1 MSSTTPTPGP
11 KLLDERSLSGI
22 LIHFLAIPTSV
33 VGAGLLYLLATDEFT
48 KRNARNALDWHL
60 TVLLIT
66 AITFGSLFTYAELT
80 GQGIAD
86 VSVLPSSVSTAA
98 SVGIS
103 ALFTLWFATTLWTF
117 AVGLIAMVKAIF
129 GTAWRYPF
137 SLALVERFESHI
149 NLPGGWPLVILG
161 YVVLSPLLIWAVF
174 FASTNDIVSI
184 LSAFGLI
191 GLILVLTP
199 LAGVAM
205 YLHSKGDWLQGDAQ
219 KPYVVVHVGV
229 PILVAAIGYAAS
241 SRFTQSISPQGDAMY
256 VFLAAFWIST
266 IVYLIRWRMR
276 PSK

>member
-1 MSSTTPTPGP
+1 MSSTPPTPGP

-22 LIHFLAIPTSV
+22 LIHFLAIPTGV

-80 GQGIAD
+80 GQGITD
-86 VSVLPSSVSTAA
+86 VPVLPSSVSTVANI
-98 SVGIS
+98 GIS
-103 ALFTLWFATTLWTF
+103 ALFTLWFATTVWTF

-137 SLALVERFESHI
+137 SVALVERFESHV

-161 YVVLSPLLIWAVF
+161 YAVLSPLPIWAVF

-184 LSAFGLI
+184 LSVFGLM

-199 LAGVAM
+199 LTGVAM
-205 YLHSKGDWLQGDAQ
+205 YLHSKGD
-219 KPYVVVHVGV
+219 
-229 PILVAAIGYAAS
+229 
-241 SRFTQSISPQGDAMY
+241 
-256 VFLAAFWIST
+256 
-266 IVYLIRWRMR
+266 
-276 PSK
+276 

>member
-1 MSSTTPTPGP
+1 MSSTPPTPGP

-22 LIHFLAIPTSV
+22 LIHFLAIPTGV

-66 AITFGSLFTYAELT
+66 AITFGSLFTYAEFT
-80 GQGIAD
+80 GQGITD
-86 VSVLPSSVSTAA
+86 ISILPSSVSTVAGI
-98 SVGIS
+98 VIS
-103 ALFTLWFATTLWTF
+103 ALFTLWFAATVWTF

-129 GTAWRYPF
+129 GTAWRYPL
-137 SLALVERFESHI
+137 SLALVERFESQG

-161 YVVLSPLLIWAVF
+161 YIILSPLLIWAVF
-174 FASTNDIVSI
+174 FGSANDIMSI

-199 LAGVAM
+199 LTGVAM
-205 YLHSKGDWLQGDAQ
+205 YLHSKRDWLQGDAQ
-219 KPYVVVHVGV
+219 QPYVLVHVGG
-229 PILVAAIGYAAS
+229 PIFVAAIGYVVL
-241 SRFTQSISPQGDAMY
+241 SRFTQSIYPQGDAMY

-266 IVYLIRWRMR
+266 LAYLIRWRMR
-276 PSK
+276 PSE

>member
-1 MSSTTPTPGP
+1 MSSTPPTPGP

-22 LIHFLAIPTSV
+22 LIHFVAIPTGI

-66 AITFGSLFTYAELT
+66 AITFSSLFTYAELT
-80 GQGIAD
+80 GQGITD
-86 VSVLPSSVSTAA
+86 VSILPSSVSTVA
-98 SVGIS
+98 GIIIS
-103 ALFTLWFATTLWTF
+103 ALFTLWFAATVWTF
-117 AVGLIAMVKAIF
+117 AVGLIAMVKATF

-137 SLALVERFESHI
+137 SLALVEWLESHI
-149 NLPGGWPLVILG
+149 NIPGGWPLVILG

-191 GLILVLTP
+191 GLVLVLTP
-199 LAGVAM
+199 LTGVAM
-205 YLHSKGDWLQGDAQ
+205 YLHSKGDWLQGDTQ
-219 KPYVVVHVGV
+219 QPYVVVHVGV

-241 SRFTQSISPQGDAMY
+241 SRFTQSIYPQGDAMY